1 MCEHYI
7 ARGLC
12 TDFPDWSIAE
22 AGSEASLKIGYDY
35 GRFVI
40 GEKLQIEP
48 DLDEDAV
55 HTDDDQVV
63 PDPLEEKSMVVTSA
77 EVHTYFFEIALISVY
92 WAFLSFAVLQYFLFC
107 VASGSRGART

>member
-63 PDPLEEKSMVVTSA
+63 PDPLEEKLMVVTSA
-77 EVHTYFFEIALISVY
+77 EVHTYFFKIALISVY

>member
-12 TDFPDWSIAE
+12 TDFPDWSIAA

-35 GRFVI
+35 GRFVT

-48 DLDEDAV
+48 DFDEEAV
-55 HTDDDQVV
+55 RTDENQVV
-63 PDPLEEKSMVVTSA
+63 PDPLEEKSMVLTSA
-77 EVHTYFFEIALISVY
+77 VVHT
-92 WAFLSFAVLQYFLFC
+92 FC
-107 VASGSRGART
+107 LRLL